1 MKIWDGEMDFGFSV
15 EDWELDFGLRIIDW
29 VMGIWIGYCGRN

>member
-15 EDWELDFGLRIIDW
+15 EDWELDFGLRIRDW
-29 VMGIWIGYCGRN
+29 VMGIRIGYCGRN